1 MGPPPRRWSFRSR
14 RSFRRCL
21 RGAGLA
27 AGGPGEHTVVRGD
40 GRGISEGGLLSSFRV
55 LDGGEGSLDRGVR
68 VVLVEDEA
76 RLELPGCRRVSEGE
90 IREAEKAEKAAN
102 QIKGTMLKRFDFLDL
117 E

>member
-1 MGPPPRRWSFRSR
+1 MNN
-14 RSFRRCL
+14 
-21 RGAGLA
+21 A
-27 AGGPGEHTVVRGD
+27 T
-40 GRGISEGGLLSSFRV
+40 
-55 LDGGEGSLDRGVR
+55 GSLESITVR
-68 VVLVEDEA
+68 DDLTVRTAGSEIIQFCYGGDNLDATYLEKVRAPYLMQDQA

>member
-1 MGPPPRRWSFRSR
+1 MGVASDSVPPP
-14 RSFRRCL
+14 C
-21 RGAGLA
+21 A
-27 AGGPGEHTVVRGD
+27 AANLVLEKAFERVIVGSQYSDVPLGVFLVRGENMMMMC
-40 GRGISEGGLLSSFRV
+40 RQ
-55 LDGGEGSLDRGVR
+55 
-68 VVLVEDEA
+68 DEA